1 MIQAWRRR
9 ASRSPPAGVPAPA
22 WRRWGTGARASDT
35 RPAPTGP
42 DRPAVPPA
50 CRPRPAARAR
60 IPARRRRRPC
70 APRDRPDPR
79 CRSARRRPAAPWRI
93 ASRPAASWSAPARAR
108 ACARAAFQVDVVGD
122 GPAQR
127 FHALRRAVQ
136 QRLGAIFLSTC
147 RVSRS
152 QVGSGKLRVS
162 GTPGA
167 KARGARNSRTP
178 PSWNMA
184 LPRWLRRSAAFCGL
198 ARRAAPR
205 PGAYCARSDTKLPL
219 PTRRRMK
226 PSTCSWP

>member
-136 QRLGAIFLSTC
+136 QRLGAIFLEHLP
-147 RVSRS
+147 R
-152 QVGSGKLRVS
+152 QPF
-162 GTPGA
+162 PGRQRKA
-167 KARGARNSRTP
+167 ARFRHAGREGARGQESRTP

-205 PGAYCARSDTKLPL
+205 PARTAPAR
-219 PTRRRMK
+219 TRSCRCPRAAG
-226 PSTCSWP
+226 